1 MVQQTAFSAILQSLN
16 RHKSL
21 GSETKTK
28 LEDKSKHS
36 RSRVHY
42 GKFVRAKDVSQYSQ
56 ESLNIVL
63 GKSADEFSGAPETDG
78 NSSASDDNRSPSS
91 EVKQEFGVKTYSSTT
106 DLTSYFLAKR
116 KALKSEMSENPSKRK
131 CKFATDSINECE
143 VPMNPCASSDC
154 CYHMHTGKL
163 DLF

>member
-78 NSSASDDNRSPSS
+78 LLRLRAPRRPPGADGG
-91 EVKQEFGVKTYSSTT
+91 Q
-106 DLTSYFLAKR
+106 LADVLR
-116 KALKSEMSENPSKRK
+116 PGL
-131 CKFATDSINECE
+131 C
-143 VPMNPCASSDC
+143 
-154 CYHMHTGKL
+154 
-163 DLF
+163 